1 MNGPHCTIAIT
12 RQFLTDQG
20 LGSLPFDERAAQES
34 ALSYTELLNLPRGFA
49 LEPYALGRYLIV
61 AAKRK
66 GMDA

>member
-12 RQFLTDQG
+12 REFLDQQG
-20 LGSLPFDERAAQES
+20 LVSLPYDEHAAAIA
-34 ALSYTELLNLPRGFA
+34 ALSYDELMSVPRGFA
-49 LEPYALGRYLIV
+49 LEQYALGRYLMV